1 MPQDLASQAIGLAQG
16 AVSETDTIL
25 APFQDQEM
33 EILNAL
39 VDGSALEQ
47 HMEDF
52 YLLTLKD
59 CVLAANPDM
68 REQVQQVIQAAAA
81 VAQPEEEA
89 PKQA

>member
-1 MPQDLASQAIGLAQG
+1 
-16 AVSETDTIL
+16 
-25 APFQDQEM
+25 M

-52 YLLTLKD
+52 YLMTLKD

-68 REQVQQVIQAAAA
+68 KEQVQQVIQAAAVAAESVEGAKA
-81 VAQPEEEA
+81 V
-89 PKQA
+89 K